1 VRLAVLIAVAVALSL
16 PSLAHANGDPA
27 SDYLLGQDVFFPFGP
42 NIDPGA
48 AKRLQDTIDAGKKE
62 GFRIR
67 VALILSPSD
76 LGTAF
81 SLFKKPQRYSE
92 FLGSELTFAY
102 RDRLLVV
109 MPNGFGYSVN
119 GKPMPATA
127 RALKSVTPP
136 GADATKETEAAVTAI
151 HALAGAEGKRIV
163 LPKGSG
169 NRDRLIIAAAALA
182 GLSVVAGVV
191 LFRRSRRTLPV

>member
-1 VRLAVLIAVAVALSL
+1 MPPVAQ
-16 PSLAHANGDPA
+16 ANGDPA

-42 NIDPGA
+42 SIDPAA
-48 AKRLQDTIDAGKKE
+48 AKRLQDTIDAAKKQD
-62 GFRIR
+62 FTIR
-67 VALILSPSD
+67 VALILAPSD

-81 SLFKKPQRYSE
+81 SLFRKPQRYAE
-92 FLGSELTFAY
+92 FLGSEITFAY

-119 GKPMPATA
+119 AKPKPATA
-127 RALKSVTPP
+127 RALQRVAPP
-136 GADATKETEAAVTAI
+136 GADATRETEAAVSAI
-151 HALAGAEGKRIV
+151 HALAGAEGKTIA
-163 LPKGSG
+163 LPKGSA

-182 GLSVVAGVV
+182 GLALVAGVV